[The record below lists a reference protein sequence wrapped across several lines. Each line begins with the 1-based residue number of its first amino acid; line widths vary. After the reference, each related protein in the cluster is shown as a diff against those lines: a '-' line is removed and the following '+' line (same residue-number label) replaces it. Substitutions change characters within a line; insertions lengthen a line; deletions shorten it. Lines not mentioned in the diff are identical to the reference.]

1 MRLRSTAAV
10 LSAQQ
15 LRQLGEVRRHAAGLV
30 AGQPVGCRAALR
42 RSDMSGIGGE
52 APGGGPQ
59 PPTPRVSPKQRQ
71 SSEIG
76 NFTLISFFKWLR
88 TCQGPTFEGGL
99 GKDRVASMHHLR
111 PMCARCAYWV
121 EDNTAFPP
129 TAGHCHRYPPGIF
142 INPKD
147 GVVAQK
153 FPTTDRHHWC
163 GEWCGNDSRLMEGVR
178 ESAVESV
185 QHQK

>member
-1 MRLRSTAAV
+1 
-10 LSAQQ
+10 
-15 LRQLGEVRRHAAGLV
+15 
-30 AGQPVGCRAALR
+30 
-42 RSDMSGIGGE
+42 
-52 APGGGPQ
+52 
-59 PPTPRVSPKQRQ
+59 
-71 SSEIG
+71 
-76 NFTLISFFKWLR
+76 
-88 TCQGPTFEGGL
+88 
-99 GKDRVASMHHLR
+99 MHHLR

-142 INPKD
+142 INPKN
-147 GVVAQK
+147 GVVTQK

-185 QHQK
+185 RHQK